1 MKPLKNLRYR
11 VLCTAAD
18 ILERKASVSP
28 LDVLIGIGFLKPNH
42 VHDWEMGEIPYLEQ
56 IIENDIQKVNC
67 VLKWIR
73 QWAIQKGLKPKEVNY
88 TLKSNNGTNRNLD
101 FTKKGFPK
109 CELAYRIHYFVPHLS
124 KEKEKELHKPLPE
137 APSTNLIV
145 LRLTDHSQC
154 SQCQKSLTRGSL
166 SFLASNRPLCVS
178 CGDSKISP
186 FSRLKSR

>member
-56 IIENDIQKVNC
+56 IIEDDIQKVNC

-88 TLKSNNGTNRNLD
+88 TLKSNNGTNRSLD

-109 CELAYRIHYFVPHLS
+109 CELAYRIHYLLPRLS
-124 KEKEKELHKPLPE
+124 KEKQEPPPPE
-137 APSTNLIV
+137 IPSTNLIV
-145 LRLTDHSQC
+145 LRLTAHSQC
-154 SQCQKSLTRGSL
+154 SQCQKSLIRGSL
-166 SFLASNRPLCVS
+166 CFMERAHPLCVS
-178 CGDSKISP
+178 CGDGKISP

>member
-18 ILERKASVSP
+18 ILVRKAFLSP
-28 LDVLIGIGFLKPNH
+28 LDVLMEMGFLNFGH
-42 VHDWEMGEIPYLEQ
+42 IHDWEMGKTSYLEQ

-88 TLKSNNGTNRNLD
+88 TIKSNNGTNRNLD